1 MTKRT
6 KIVATL
12 SSLRYDREFISSLL
26 EAGVNV
32 FRLNTAHQT
41 PEEMGEMIDKL
52 REYAPDAALLVD
64 TKGPELRTSAHGD
77 DLEVVAGQPIEILG
91 DIEGVSRGNVL
102 YLTSDRFLETI
113 CEGNKVLIDDG
124 ALELIVTAKK
134 QNSVTCVPQTDGIIK
149 RRKSVNIPGIPIDL
163 PTLSERDEQFLRVAA
178 RKDVRFIAHSFVRT
192 REDIVR
198 VQEFLRGEGS
208 EARIIA
214 KIENQQGIDNIDQIL
229 DHAYGIMV
237 ARGDLGI
244 EIPGECVPPAQRMI
258 VKKCIERESASDTR
272 GD

>member
-12 SSLRYDREFISSLL
+12 SSLHYDREFITSLL

-91 DIEGVSRGNVL
+91 NIEGVSRGGTL
-102 YLTSDRFLETI
+102 YLTSDRFLDTI
-113 CEGNKVLIDDG
+113 CEGSRVLIDDG
-124 ALELIVTAKK
+124 ALELVVSKK
-134 QNSVTCVPQTDGIIK
+134 AGSSVICIPQKLKVLHI
-149 RRKSVNIPGIPIDL
+149 N
-163 PTLSERDEQFLRVAA
+163 
-178 RKDVRFIAHSFVRT
+178 
-192 REDIVR
+192 
-198 VQEFLRGEGS
+198 
-208 EARIIA
+208 A
-214 KIENQQGIDNIDQIL
+214 KI
-229 DHAYGIMV
+229 
-237 ARGDLGI
+237 
-244 EIPGECVPPAQRMI
+244 
-258 VKKCIERESASDTR
+258 K
-272 GD
+272 